1 MKITES
7 KATMLFKIKPTKL
20 KELVDFIDID
30 QKSMVLLTRV
40 HHVSSG
46 AVFEDLVSP
55 SGMLERVS

>member
-46 AVFEDLVSP
+46 AVFEDLVSRQ
-55 SGMLERVS
+55 EC